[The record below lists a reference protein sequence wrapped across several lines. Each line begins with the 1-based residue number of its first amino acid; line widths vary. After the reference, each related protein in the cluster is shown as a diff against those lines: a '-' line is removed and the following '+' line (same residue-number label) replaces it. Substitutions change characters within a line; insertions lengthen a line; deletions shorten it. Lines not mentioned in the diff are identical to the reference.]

1 MPTINVI
8 TGPTV
13 LVEYAG
19 LRFLT
24 DPTFDAPQ
32 DYDMGITVLKK
43 TAGAPITPESVSPS
57 MQSYS
62 RTTPTP
68 TTSTPAAA
76 PSSPRS
82 ATSSLPKT
90 AKRTFRQKASPMSPP

>member
-13 LVEYAG
+13 LIEYAG

-43 TAGAPITPESVSPS
+43 TAGAPHHPRIGSPHRRS
-57 MQSYS
+57 
-62 RTTPTP
+62 
-68 TTSTPAAA
+68 PALARH
-76 PSSPRS
+76 PPRQ
-82 ATSSLPKT
+82 P
-90 AKRTFRQKASPMSPP
+90 RH

>member
-13 LVEYAG
+13 LIEYAG

-32 DYDMGITVLKK
+32 D
-43 TAGAPITPESVSPS
+43 
-57 MQSYS
+57 
-62 RTTPTP
+62 
-68 TTSTPAAA
+68 
-76 PSSPRS
+76 
-82 ATSSLPKT
+82 
-90 AKRTFRQKASPMSPP
+90 